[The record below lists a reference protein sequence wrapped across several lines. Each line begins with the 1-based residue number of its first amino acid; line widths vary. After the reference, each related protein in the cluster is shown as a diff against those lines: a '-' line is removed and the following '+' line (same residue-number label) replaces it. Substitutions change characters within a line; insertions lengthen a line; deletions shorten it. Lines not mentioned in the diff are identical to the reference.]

1 MLLQTPFPTPPFPA
15 GLPPPEPSGPVF
27 QFFAALVALVLAV
40 ELIVFALPEPWSRGV
55 VRALLKGV
63 WPFTR
68 ADAWLR
74 ERIK

>member
-1 MLLQTPFPTPPFPA
+1 MLLQTPFPAPPFPPD
-15 GLPPPEPSGPVF
+15 LPPPGPVF

-40 ELIVFALPEPWSRGV
+40 ELILLALPEPWSRGV

-74 ERIK
+74 ERIN